1 MQSVISPPPG
11 KACPVVIRDHGHI
24 EILAF
29 EPPLAG
35 LQLVKGTIEPGETSA
50 AAALRELREESGLHA
65 SHVAVDLGLWASG
78 HANQIWAFH
87 L

>member
-1 MQSVISPPPG
+1 M
-11 KACPVVIRDHGHI
+11 
-24 EILAF
+24 
-29 EPPLAG
+29 
-35 LQLVKGTIEPGETSA
+35 
-50 AAALRELREESGLHA
+50 RELREESGLHA